1 MQAAL
6 DAVIDLLD
14 LEELEVNLFRGRS
27 PQEGS
32 QRVFGGQ
39 VLGQALVAGGRT
51 VPEERTAH
59 SLHAYFVRPG
69 DPAAPILYQ
78 VDRTR
83 DGRSFTT
90 RRVIAIQRGQAI
102 FHLEASFHRPEQGPE
117 HQDEMPEVPDPDSL
131 PTWRERMEPVAD
143 RAPVAM
149 REWLLRERP
158 IETRHVT
165 WCDPLDPEKLPPRLC
180 VWIRAAGRLPDTPLV
195 HQSVLAYASDMTLL
209 DSVALPHAIA
219 WTDQRW
225 QIASL
230 DHAMW
235 FHRAFRADEWLLYAQ
250 TSPIATGARGLAQG
264 ALFTREGRLVG
275 SVAQEGLFRP
285 PRPGADR
292 SPEG

>member
-6 DAVIDLLD
+6 DAVLALLD

-51 VPEERTAH
+51 VPAERTAH

-90 RRVIAIQRGQAI
+90 RRVIAVQRGQAI
-102 FHLEASFHRPEQGPE
+102 FQLEASFHRAEAGPE
-117 HQDEMPEVPDPDSL
+117 HQDEMPEVPEPESL
-131 PTWRERMEPVAD
+131 PTWRERIEPVLA
-143 RAPVAM
+143 RAPA
-149 REWLLRERP
+149 ELGWLLRERP
-158 IETRHVT
+158 IEARHVI
-165 WCDPLDPEKLPPRLC
+165 WCDPVDPEKLPPRLR
-180 VWIRAAGRLPDTPLV
+180 VWIRAAGRLPDAPLL
-195 HQSVLAYASDMTLL
+195 HQAVLAYASDLTLL
-209 DSVALPHAIA
+209 DSVALPHAIP
-219 WTDQRW
+219 WTDQHW

-235 FHRAFRADEWLLYAQ
+235 FHRPFRVDDWLLYAQ
-250 TSPIATGARGLAQG
+250 TSPVATGARGLAQG
-264 ALFTREGRLVG
+264 VLFTRDGRLVA
-275 SVAQEGLFRP
+275 SVAQEGLVRP
-285 PRPGADR
+285 PRPRRDPDPVG
-292 SPEG
+292 

>member
-6 DAVIDLLD
+6 AAVLELLD

-51 VPEERTAH
+51 VPDPDARTAH

-69 DPAAPILYQ
+69 DPAVPILYQ

-90 RRVIAIQRGQAI
+90 RRVVAIQRGRAI
-102 FHLEASFHRPEQGPE
+102 FHLEASFHGAEAGPE
-117 HQDEMPEVPDPDSL
+117 HQDEMPEVPDPESL
-131 PTWRERMEPVAD
+131 PTWNERIEPVAV
-143 RAPVAM
+143 RAPADL
-149 REWLLRERP
+149 RWLLRERP
-158 IETRHVT
+158 IEMRHVT
-165 WCDPLDPEKLPPRLC
+165 WCDPLDPEKLPPRNL
-180 VWIRAAGRLPDTPLV
+180 VWIRAGGRLPDAPLL
-195 HQSVLAYASDMTLL
+195 HQAVLAYASDLTLL
-209 DSVALPHAIA
+209 DTAALPHAIA
-219 WTDQRW
+219 WTDPRW

-235 FHRAFRADEWLLYAQ
+235 FHRAFRVDEWLLYAQ
-250 TSPIATGARGLAQG
+250 TSPVATGARGLAQG
-264 ALFTREGRLVG
+264 VLFTRDGRLVA
-275 SVAQEGLFRP
+275 SVAQEGLLRP
-285 PRPGADR
+285 PQPR
-292 SPEG
+292 PEG

>member
-6 DAVIDLLD
+6 DAVLALLD

-69 DPAAPILYQ
+69 DPAVPILYQ

-90 RRVIAIQRGQAI
+90 RRVIAIQRGRAI
-102 FHLEASFHRPEQGPE
+102 FHLEASFHRAEPGPE
-117 HQDEMPEVPDPDSL
+117 HQDEMPEVPDPESL
-131 PTWRERMEPVAD
+131 PTWRERMEPVAA
-143 RAPVAM
+143 RAPA
-149 REWLLRERP
+149 ELGWILRERP
-158 IETRHVT
+158 IDTRHVT
-165 WCDPLDPEKLPPRLC
+165 WYDPIEPEKLPPRLR
-180 VWIRAAGRLPDTPLV
+180 VWIRAAGRLPAAPLL
-195 HQSVLAYASDMTLL
+195 HQALLAYASDLTLL
-209 DSVALPHAIA
+209 DSAALPHAIP
-219 WTDQRW
+219 WTDQHW

-250 TSPIATGARGLAQG
+250 TSPIASGARGLAQG
-264 ALFTREGRLVG
+264 SLFARDGRLVA
-275 SVAQEGLFRP
+275 SVAQEGLMRP
-285 PRPGADR
+285 PRPR
-292 SPEG
+292 PEG